1 MFSFFLSGKI
11 MAICTICGLAT
22 EFLKQH
28 MSVHTDKRIF
38 ECEICEKTLTIY
50 QTYVNHKKCHLT
62 WTCDNCDQ
70 IIPHN
75 KILSLFFIYYDM
87 VMWLVAQ
94 NANGKFGNRFARR

>member
-38 ECEICEKTLTIY
+38 ECEICEKTLTSY

-75 KILSLFFIYYDM
+75 KILSLFFNHYEPPP
-87 VMWLVAQ
+87 
-94 NANGKFGNRFARR
+94 